1 MGDYVENIS
10 FSDAFKYPFKKPKR
24 LLYGLWLLIPI
35 LGWFIIFG
43 YSVRLVN
50 EFIEGRYEGPIKLN
64 PMEDLKL
71 GFVIF
76 LKSIPFYILYIAI
89 IVAVDSVNETLGY
102 LVSFLLGFFV
112 VQILMVNFF
121 RKQTIGSFFEFQLL
135 DIVRDNLGDYII
147 AMLKQYALTI
157 VFLILSIILVGIP
170 AMLFTSSIFIA
181 NLYGRLV
188 EQRHNL
194 ALKTR
199 SDDPVTV

>member
-1 MGDYVENIS
+1 MENIS
-10 FSDAFKYPFKKPKR
+10 FSDAFKYPFKMPKR
-24 LLYGLWLLIPI
+24 LLYALWLLIPI

-43 YSVRLVN
+43 YGVRLVN

-64 PMEDLKL
+64 FMEDLKL

-76 LKSIPFYILYIAI
+76 LKALPFYILYMAI
-89 IVAVDSVNETLGY
+89 IVAIISVNENLAN
-102 LVSFLLGFFV
+102 LVSLLLGFFV
-112 VQILMVNFF
+112 VPILMVNFF

-135 DIVRDNLGDYII
+135 DIVRDNPGDYII
-147 AMLKQYALTI
+147 TVLKQYALTI

-170 AMLFTSSIFIA
+170 AMLFTNSIFVA

-194 ALKTR
+194 ALKTQ
-199 SDDPVTV
+199 SNDPVTV